1 MSPLACSVL
10 QRSAK
15 QAWTHRRGTIEMNQ
29 NLTAPSGLQTYGNE
43 AAHVSV
49 IIVVWNAKRYVL
61 ECLDSLQNYCGSVC
75 TEVIVVDNAS
85 TDGTPE
91 LVAKRYPDFKLIRNP
106 ENYGFAKANNIGIL
120 QCSGD
125 YICLVN
131 SDVVFTDDCISPMMK
146 YLSEAPE
153 VSMVGPKMLGPDGS
167 VRRSTMRFPTV
178 WNNFSRALGLDLLF
192 PHSVFWGGLLMGDFD
207 HQRTMSVEILNGW
220 FVVVRREAMEQVG
233 LLDTEFFMYGEDM
246 DWCYR
251 FRKVG
256 RGIVFFADAAAIHYG
271 GSSSASAPV
280 RFSTEMLR
288 ANLQYWRKH
297 HGWLA
302 QQLFLISQAVFHLGR
317 VVGLAFSYLCL
328 PAKRL
333 NVASK
338 LNRSVASLRWT
349 ALAMS
354 GKEGACQAHT

>member
-1 MSPLACSVL
+1 MGQDQKSNSLLLSTRA
-10 QRSAK
+10 
-15 QAWTHRRGTIEMNQ
+15 
-29 NLTAPSGLQTYGNE
+29 NE
-43 AAHVSV
+43 AARVSV

-61 ECLDSLQNYCGSVC
+61 ECLDSLEKYCGSVC

-91 LVAKRYPDFKLIRNP
+91 MVAERYPDFRLIRNP
-106 ENYGFAKANNIGIL
+106 GNYGFAKANNIGIA

-131 SDVVFTDDCISPMMK
+131 SDVVFIDDCISPIVK
-146 YLSEAPE
+146 YLSETPE
-153 VSMVGPKMLGPDGS
+153 VAMVGPKMLGADGR
-167 VRRSTMRFPTV
+167 VGRSTMRFPTV

-192 PHSVFWGGLLMGDFD
+192 SRSVFFGGLLMTDFS
-207 HQRTMSVEILNGW
+207 HQQTMPVEVLNGW
-220 FVVVRREAMEQVG
+220 FVVVRRNAMEQVG
-233 LLDTEFFMYGEDM
+233 SLDTQFFMYGEDI
-246 DWCYR
+246 DLCYR
-251 FRKVG
+251 FHKAG
-256 RGIVFFADAAAIHYG
+256 HGIVFFADAAAIHYG
-271 GSSSASAPV
+271 GSSSASAPI

-302 QQLFLISQAVFHLGR
+302 QQLFLISLAIFYFGR
-317 VVGLAFSYLCL
+317 VLGLAFSYLCL

-333 NVASK
+333 NAASK
-338 LNRSVASLRWT
+338 LKRSVACLQWT

-354 GKEGACQAHT
+354 GKEDTCQARS